1 MHHLPLQKALV
12 LTVTLRQREAKLEGA
27 HLSDEPSS
35 RLQGHASQYEVPV
48 HASIGSQA
56 VIVSRLSMK

>member
-1 MHHLPLQKALV
+1 MQYLPLQKALV
-12 LTVTLRQREAKLEGA
+12 LTVTFLQREAEPEGA

-35 RLQGHASQYEVPV
+35 RLHGHASEYEVPV

-56 VIVSRLSMK
+56 VTMSRLSIK